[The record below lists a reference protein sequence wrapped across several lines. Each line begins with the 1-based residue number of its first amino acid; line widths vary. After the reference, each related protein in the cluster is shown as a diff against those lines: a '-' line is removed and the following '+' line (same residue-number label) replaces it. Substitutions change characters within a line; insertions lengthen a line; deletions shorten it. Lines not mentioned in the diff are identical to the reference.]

1 MSHVFAAKA
10 KTELGLTLTT
20 TGSISG
26 AVFSGPIGAV
36 AAGTFS
42 GAFQIVLNGISILGC
57 NTYAK
62 NHEKKNELNNDMI
75 RIMAENDRL
84 IKGKIAKLYVGWNKL
99 YNDVNHKI
107 SNLAIPLKFINP
119 LPYLSD
125 KLFYH
130 ACAWVQTDLCENSD
144 DGILI
149 EYGKYQGNEQFNHD

>member
-1 MSHVFAAKA
+1 
-10 KTELGLTLTT
+10 
-20 TGSISG
+20 
-26 AVFSGPIGAV
+26 
-36 AAGTFS
+36 
-42 GAFQIVLNGISILGC
+42 
-57 NTYAK
+57 
-62 NHEKKNELNNDMI
+62 MI

-149 EYGKYQGNEQFNHD
+149 EY